1 MPAFVKAPRGCW
13 DCGAEVLVESGGVSE
28 NTERPRA

>member
-1 MPAFVKAPRGCW
+1 MPAFVKAPREIW
-13 DCGAEVLVESGGVSE
+13 DCGAVESGGVSE